1 MLLKGPF
8 SMGKHLG
15 FSFLSVA
22 EKKLLK
28 KYSRCRFM
36 GFQAVTVFGI
46 TAQILLAVAKEILGV
61 F

>member
-28 KYSRCRFM
+28 NT
-36 GFQAVTVFGI
+36 ADADLWVFK
-46 TAQILLAVAKEILGV
+46 QSLFLE
-61 F
+61 

>member
-36 GFQAVTVFGI
+36 GFQAVTVFFGI
-46 TAQILLAVAKEILGV
+46 TAQILLAVAKK